1 MSVSAKQASK
11 GASKAAAKLYT
22 RRRGILLPI
31 FSLPSK
37 YGVGTLGREANRFI
51 DVLAKNGASIWAI
64 LPTGVTGYGDSPYQS
79 FSSFALNP
87 YFLDLEKLID
97 EKLLT
102 AEECASCDFGDD
114 PERVDYGK
122 LYANRMPLLMTAY
135 ARASEEKGYEKAIAD
150 FEATAPWLEDYAVF
164 MALKD
169 MNGGK
174 PWYEWEK
181 SLKDRDPEA
190 LAAVAEKISCEVG
203 FHKFLQFKLSQ
214 QWSEMTDHA
223 LKKGVLILGDMPIY
237 CAYDSADCW
246 ANRENFRFDGDGRPI
261 EVAGVP
267 PDYFC
272 EDGQLW
278 GNPVYDWEYMKKD
291 GFSFW
296 MARLERAA
304 ELYDILRIDHFRGFA
319 SYYAVPADAE
329 TARVG
334 EWRKAE
340 GRRLFERAEQAEL
353 PLEIVAED
361 LGFITRDVK
370 LLLTKTGFAGM
381 QVMEFAFDA
390 ERNNPH
396 KNKKWDG
403 SVRSLRNKIAYT
415 GTHDNP
421 PLAAWW
427 EETDDETRAFAAKY
441 AGSDDLPRG
450 IIRALIQ
457 SDARYAVI
465 PVQDMLLL
473 GAEARINT
481 PGTASGN
488 WTWRMRKEQLKKLSD
503 EMNKLF
509 SD

>member
-1 MSVSAKQASK
+1 MAMARNGSI
-11 GASKAAAKLYT
+11 LYT
-22 RRRGILLPI
+22 RRRGVLLPV
-31 FSLPSK
+31 FSLPTE
-37 YGVGTLGREANRFI
+37 YGVGTLGREAYKFI
-51 DVLAKNGASIWAI
+51 DMLAASGASIWAM

-87 YFLDLEKLID
+87 YFLDLGMLVS

-102 AEECASCDFGDD
+102 KEECASCDFGSD
-114 PERVDYGK
+114 PASVDYGL
-122 LYANRMPLLMTAY
+122 LYANRTPLLMTAY
-135 ARASEEKGYEKAIAD
+135 ARAMEREGYRQELEE
-150 FEATAPWLEDYAVF
+150 FEASAPWLEDYALF
-164 MALKD
+164 MAIKD
-169 MNGGK
+169 VQGGK
-174 PWYEWEK
+174 PWYEWEDG
-181 SLKDRDPEA
+181 LKNREPEA
-190 LAAVAEKISCEVG
+190 LEEISEKISCEVG
-203 FHKFLQFKLSQ
+203 FHKFVQFKLSQ
-214 QWSEMTDHA
+214 QWAALADHA

-246 ANRENFRFDGDGRPI
+246 AHRADFRFDSDGRPV

-278 GNPVYDWEYMKKD
+278 GNPVYDWQHMKEE

-296 MARLERAA
+296 MARLRRAA

-319 SYYAVPADAE
+319 SYYAVPAGAK
-329 TARVG
+329 TARHG

-340 GRRLFERAEQAEL
+340 GRRLFEKAEEAEL

-403 SVRSLRNKIAYT
+403 NVRTLRNKIAYT

-427 EETDDETRAFAAKY
+427 EETDETTRAFAKKY
-441 AGSDDLPRG
+441 AGTDDLPRG
-450 IIRALIQ
+450 IVRALVA

-465 PVQDMLLL
+465 PAQDVLML
-473 GAEARINT
+473 GAETRINT

-488 WTWRMRKEQLKKLSD
+488 WTWRLTGGQFAKLSG
-503 EMNKLF
+503 EMKKIF
-509 SD
+509 TD

>member
-1 MSVSAKQASK
+1 MEKK
-11 GASKAAAKLYT
+11 NDILYT
-22 RRRGILLPI
+22 RRRGVLLPI
-31 FSLPSK
+31 FSLPTK
-37 YGVGTLGREANRFI
+37 YGVGSLGREAREFI
-51 DVLAKNGASIWAI
+51 DMLAQSGASIWAM

-87 YFLDLEKLID
+87 YFLDLEALID

-102 AEECASCDFGDD
+102 KEECASCRFGDD
-114 PERVDYGK
+114 PAAVDYGL
-122 LYANRMPLLMTAY
+122 LYENRAPLLMTAY
-135 ARASEEKGYEKAIAD
+135 ARAMERRGYEKAMRE
-150 FEATAPWLEDYAVF
+150 FEASAPWLNDYAEF
-164 MALKD
+164 MAIKD
-169 MNGGK
+169 VMGGK
-174 PWYEWEK
+174 PWYEWDK
-181 SLKDRDPEA
+181 GLKDREPEA
-190 LAAVAEKISCEVG
+190 MEAIRPKISCEAG
-203 FHKFLQFKLSQ
+203 FHKFIQFKLSQ
-214 QWSEMTDHA
+214 QWAQLADHA

-246 ANRENFRFDGDGRPI
+246 ANRADFLLDDEGRPT

-278 GNPVYDWEYMKKD
+278 GNPLYDWQHMKKE

-296 MARLERAA
+296 MRRLERAA

-319 SYYAVPADAE
+319 SYYAVPAGAE
-329 TARVG
+329 TARHGV
-334 EWRKAE
+334 WRKAE
-340 GRRLFERAEQAEL
+340 GRRLFEKAAEAGL

-381 QVMEFAFDA
+381 QVMEFAFD
-390 ERNNPH
+390 ESRTNPH

-403 SVRSLRNKIAYT
+403 NVRTLRNKIAYT

-427 EETDDETRAFAAKY
+427 EEADEKTRAYAEKY
-441 AGSDDLPRG
+441 AGTDELPQG
-450 IIRALIQ
+450 IVRALIA

-465 PVQDMLLL
+465 PAQDILQL
-473 GAEARINT
+473 GAETRINT

-488 WTWRMRKEQLKKLSD
+488 WTWRLTGGQFGLLSGEMKKLFTD
-503 EMNKLF
+503 
-509 SD
+509 

>member
-1 MSVSAKQASK
+1 MAVSK
-11 GASKAAAKLYT
+11 GGNKTVYT
-22 RRRGILLPI
+22 RRRGVLLPV
-31 FSLPSK
+31 FSLPEK
-37 YGVGTLGREANRFI
+37 YGTGTLGREARRFVDI
-51 DVLAKNGASIWAI
+51 LSDCGASIWAI

-87 YFLDLEKLID
+87 YFLDLDTLVKEG
-97 EKLLT
+97 LLT
-102 AEECASCDFGDD
+102 KEECGAADFGSD
-114 PERVDYGK
+114 PSRVDYGK
-122 LYANRMPLLMTAY
+122 LYENRLPLIMTAY
-135 ARASEEKGYEKAIAD
+135 ARAIDKPGFAAEMKEFEEAS
-150 FEATAPWLEDYAVF
+150 PWLDDYALF
-164 MALKD
+164 MAIKD
-169 MNGGK
+169 ARDGE
-174 PWYEWEK
+174 PWYEWPEGLKNREPEDIGRIREK
-181 SLKDRDPEA
+181 L
-190 LAAVAEKISCEVG
+190 SCEIG
-203 FHKFLQFKLSQ
+203 FHKFIQMKLDEQWDDLSQ
-214 QWSEMTDHA
+214 HA
-223 LKKGVLILGDMPIY
+223 LKKGVLIMGDLPIY

-246 ANRENFRFDGDGRPI
+246 AYRQNFRFDADGRPT

-334 EWRKAE
+334 EWCKAE